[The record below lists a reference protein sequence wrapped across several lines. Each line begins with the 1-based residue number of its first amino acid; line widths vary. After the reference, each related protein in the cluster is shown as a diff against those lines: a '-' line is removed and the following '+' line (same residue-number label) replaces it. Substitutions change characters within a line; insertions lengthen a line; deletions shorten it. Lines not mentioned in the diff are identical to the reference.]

1 MLKLLPFTTPDKVI
15 SFPFFIILP
24 GAYSPPKFFQLLT
37 KFKGIILISS
47 FLFSRLISFS
57 LYKEL
62 SFDIK
67 STMKTSTSSTEK
79 CLVPPTNSYSSV
91 KSSKYL

>member
-37 KFKGIILISS
+37 KFKEIILISS
-47 FLFSRLISFS
+47 FLLLSRLISFS

-67 STMKTSTSSTEK
+67 STLKTSTSSTEK
-79 CLVPPTNSYSSV
+79 CLVPPTNSSV
-91 KSSKYL
+91 KPSKY